1 MDKRA
6 VSLNDRYDLTEGRV
20 FMNGIQALTR
30 LPMVQ
35 MWRDRAAGLNT
46 GAFISGYRG
55 SPLGGYDQELT
66 RQKTRLDASG
76 VVFQPGVNEDLAAT
90 AIWGSQQAHL
100 SPGARH
106 DGVVGIWYGKG
117 PGVDRS
123 GDVFKHANAH
133 GTAPHGGVL
142 ALAGDDHAA
151 KSSTVPHQSEHAF
164 MSAVIPVLYPS
175 SVHEFVEMG
184 LLGIAMSRYC
194 GAWVGMKVIAD
205 TVETTATVDLDGENR
220 QFVLPEDFEMPVG
233 GLNIRWPD
241 DRWEQDHR
249 LQTYK
254 GYAAVAFGRANKVDR
269 IVMDSPQ
276 ARFGI
281 IASGKAY
288 EDTREALRQLG
299 VTDDEAAKIGLRVYK
314 VGMPWPLEPEGV
326 RRFCEGLEEILV
338 IEERREVIEFQIK
351 QQLFNWRADVRP
363 HIIGKFDH
371 RDRPNLPLD
380 VELTTGVVAR
390 AIGQRLM
397 AMDLDDT
404 IRARIEAKVAWFADR
419 ADIRK
424 THQPPVIRK
433 PYFCAGCPHNT
444 STNVPE
450 GSRVGAG
457 IGCHFMVTWMDRND
471 AGFSQMGGEGAQWQG
486 TAHFTDEKHQFIN
499 LGDGTYFHSGFLAV
513 RQGVASG
520 VNLTYKILYNDAVAM
535 TGGQPIDG
543 SLTPQ
548 QITHQLK
555 AEGVGHT
562 VLVSDAPEVYRA
574 DELAAGVEIRHR
586 DDLDAVM
593 RDLREMPGC
602 TAIVY
607 VQTCAAEKRRRRKRG
622 LMDDPDKRVIINPA
636 VCEGCGDCS
645 VQSNCVAVEPLE
657 TAMGRKRRINQSSC
671 NKDFS
676 CVKGFCPSFVT
687 VSGAGLRASKA
698 TGIDPMAL
706 PAPATPVTDL
716 PRPWNIAI
724 TGVGGTGVLTI
735 GAVLGMAAHLEGKA
749 SMILDMAGLAQK
761 GGAVFSYVRIGA
773 QPDDVTSP
781 RIVTGGADLL
791 FAADAVVAASTDGVV
806 LCDTARTRAVVNTH
820 LTPVADFIKDRD
832 LDFRNDLTLATIRK
846 TVQDDGA
853 FLDFTALAEATCGDA
868 IMTNI
873 MMLGYA
879 CQTGALPVS
888 MPSLLQAIEM
898 NGVAVGQNTDA
909 FHWGRKLA
917 AEPGLAP
924 SLLDAQ
930 AHDPIPQTLD
940 EVVAHRAAHLTAYQ
954 NSRLAK
960 RYRKLVDRVRA
971 WDEGAAMTVARN
983 YAKLLSYKD
992 EYEVARLYTDG
1003 RFAQQIAETF
1013 AEGGTLTF
1021 HLAPPFL
1028 NTGTDAKGR
1037 PKKKEYGESMLRNFR
1052 WLAKF
1057 KGLRATPLDPFGY
1070 SQERKAERALIK
1082 HYEQDIK
1089 TVLAGAPGPLA
1100 LALLALP
1107 DGIRGFGPVKA
1118 EAMADAAIRRED
1130 ILARMTGESGVE
1142 GHSRMAAE

>member
-1 MDKRA
+1 MDARA
-6 VSLNDRYDLTEGRV
+6 VSLNDRYELTEGRA
-20 FMNGIQALTR
+20 FMNGLHALTR
-30 LPMVQ
+30 LPLVQ
-35 MWRDRAAGLNT
+35 MRRDRAAGLNT

-66 RQKTRLDASG
+66 RQRKRLEGAG
-76 VVFQPGVNEDLAAT
+76 IVFQPGVNEDLAAT
-90 AIWGSQQAHL
+90 AVWGSQQAHL

-123 GDVFKHANAH
+123 GDAFKHANAA

-164 MSAVIPVLYPS
+164 QAALMPVLYPS
-175 SVHEFVEMG
+175 SVHEFVSMG
-184 LLGIAMSRYC
+184 LLGIAMSRYS

-205 TVETTATVDLDGENR
+205 TVETTATVDLVGEDR
-220 QFVLPEDFEMPVG
+220 PFAIPDDFEMPEG

-254 GYAAVAFGRANKVDR
+254 GYAAIAFGRANSVDR
-269 IVMDSPQ
+269 VVIDSPH

-299 VTDDEAAKIGLRVYK
+299 ITDADAARIGIRVYK
-314 VGMPWPLEPEGV
+314 IGMPWPLEPQGV
-326 RRFCEGLEEILV
+326 RRFAEGLTEVLV

-351 QQLFNWRADVRP
+351 QQLFNWRADMRP
-363 HIIGKFDH
+363 RIIGKFDH
-371 RDRPNLPLD
+371 EDRPNLPLD
-380 VELTTGVVAR
+380 MELTTGAVAR
-390 AIGQRLM
+390 AIGARLL
-397 AMDLDDT
+397 ALDLDDST
-404 IRARIEAKVAWFADR
+404 ASRVRERLAWFEDR
-419 ADIRK
+419 AGLRK
-424 THQPPVIRK
+424 AHTPPVIRK

-457 IGCHFMVTWMDRND
+457 IGCHFMVTWMDRGD

-486 TAHFTDEKHQFIN
+486 TAHFTDEAHQFIN
-499 LGDGTYFHSGFLAV
+499 IGDGTYFHSGLLAI

-520 VNLTYKILYNDAVAM
+520 VNLTYKVLYNDAVAM

-543 SLTPQ
+543 QLTPQ
-548 QITHQLK
+548 QITQQLK
-555 AEGVGHT
+555 AEGVRRI
-562 VLVSDAPEVYRA
+562 VLVTDEPDSYTPS
-574 DELAAGVEIRHR
+574 ELAPGTDIRHR
-586 DDLDAVM
+586 DDLDPVM
-593 RDLREMPGC
+593 RELRETKGC

-622 LMDDPDKRVIINPA
+622 TFPDPDKRVVINPA

-676 CVKGFCPSFVT
+676 CLKGFCPSFVT
-687 VSGAGLRASKA
+687 VSGAGLRKTDAA
-698 TGIDPMAL
+698 GIDPLSL
-706 PAPATPVTDL
+706 PDPLPPASDL
-716 PRPWNIAI
+716 TQPYNIAI

-761 GGAVFSYVRIGA
+761 GGAVFSYVRIGEKPA
-773 QPDDVTSP
+773 DVTSP

-806 LCDTARTRAVVNTH
+806 LCEANRTRAVVNTH

-832 LDFRNDLTLATIRK
+832 IDFRNTLTLATIRK
-846 TVQDDGA
+846 TVRENGA
-853 FLDFTALAEATCGDA
+853 FLDFTALAEAICGDA

-879 CQTGALPVS
+879 SQSGTLPVA
-888 MPSLLQAIEM
+888 MPSLLRAIEM
-898 NGVAVGQNTDA
+898 NGVAVEANLAA

-917 AEPGLAP
+917 SDPGAA
-924 SLLDAQ
+924 DALHAQ
-930 AHDPIPQTLD
+930 QTGEAIPQTLD
-940 EVVAHRAAHLTAYQ
+940 DMIEHRAAHLTAYQ
-954 NSRLAK
+954 NARLAK
-960 RYRKLVDRVRA
+960 RYRRMVKKVRD
-971 WDEGAAMTVARN
+971 WDAETAVIVARN

-1003 RFAQQIAETF
+1003 RFTRQIEETF
-1013 AEGGTLTF
+1013 EQGGTLTF
-1021 HLAPPFL
+1021 HLAPPLF
-1028 NTGTDAKGR
+1028 NRGIDAKGR
-1037 PKKKEYGESMLRNFR
+1037 PKKREYGPSMLRAFR
-1052 WLAKF
+1052 MLARL
-1057 KGLRATPLDPFGY
+1057 KGLRGTPLDIFGY
-1070 SQERKAERALIK
+1070 SEERRAEKALIK
-1082 HYEQDIK
+1082 QYEADIAH
-1089 TVLAGAPGPLA
+1089 VLTGEAGPLA
-1100 LALLALP
+1100 TALLSLP

-1118 EAMADAAIRRED
+1118 EAMADAALRRAD
-1130 ILARMTGESGVE
+1130 ILARMKGETTDGPA
-1142 GHSRMAAE
+1142 RIAAE

>member
-1 MDKRA
+1 MDTRA

-20 FMNGIQALTR
+20 FMNGLHALTR

-35 MWRDRAAGLNT
+35 MRRDRAAGLKT
-46 GAFISGYRG
+46 AGFISGYRG
-55 SPLGGYDQELT
+55 SPLGGYDQELM
-66 RQKTRLDASG
+66 RQKKRLDAHDI
-76 VVFQPGVNEDLAAT
+76 VFQPGVNEDLAAT
-90 AIWGSQQAHL
+90 AIWGSQQTTM
-100 SPGARH
+100 SPGARY
-106 DGVVGIWYGKG
+106 DGVLGIWYGKG
-117 PGVDRS
+117 PGVARS
-123 GDVFKHANAH
+123 GDVFQHANAH
-133 GTAPHGGVL
+133 GTSRHGGVL
-142 ALAGDDHAA
+142 CLAGDDHAA
-151 KSSTVPHQSEHAF
+151 KSSTVPHQSEHFLSA
-164 MSAVIPVLYPS
+164 AVIPTLYPS
-175 SVHEFVEMG
+175 SIHEFVEMG
-184 LLGIAMSRYC
+184 LLGIAMSRYSGC
-194 GAWVGMKVIAD
+194 WVGMKVIAD
-205 TVETTATVDLDGENR
+205 TIETTATVDLRGEDR
-220 QFVLPEDFEMPVG
+220 VFALPDDFDMPED

-241 DRWEQDHR
+241 DRWVQDHR

-254 GYAAVAFGRANKVDR
+254 GYAAIAFGRANHVDR
-269 IVMDSPQ
+269 VVIDSPD

-299 VTDDEAAKIGLRVYK
+299 VTEAEAAGIGLRVYK

-326 RRFCEGLEEILV
+326 RRFAEGLEEVLV

-363 HIIGKFDH
+363 RIIGKFDH

-390 AIGQRLM
+390 AIGTRLLEL
-397 AMDLDDT
+397 DLDDT
-404 IRARIEAKVAWFADR
+404 IAARIRDKVAWFDDR
-419 ADIRK
+419 AGIRK
-424 THQPPVIRK
+424 AHTPPVIRK

-486 TAHFTDEKHQFIN
+486 MAHFTDEKHQFIN
-499 LGDGTYFHSGFLAV
+499 LGDGTYFHSGLLAV

-520 VNLTYKILYNDAVAM
+520 VNLTYKLLYNDAVAM
-535 TGGQPIDG
+535 TGGQSVDG
-543 SLTPQ
+543 TLSPQ
-548 QITHQLK
+548 QITHQLH
-555 AEGVGHT
+555 AEGVGKI
-562 VLVSDAPEVYRA
+562 VLVSDEPQLYTTA
-574 DELAAGVEIRHR
+574 ELAEGVEIRHR
-586 DDLDAVM
+586 DDLDDVM
-593 RDLREMPGC
+593 RELREIPGC

-622 LMDDPDKRVIINPA
+622 LMPDPDKRVIINPA

-687 VSGAGLRASKA
+687 VSGAALRKRAS
-698 TGIDPMAL
+698 TGIDPLAL
-706 PAPATPVTDL
+706 PDPATPVTDIS
-716 PRPWNIAI
+716 RPWNIAI

-735 GAVLGMAAHLEGKA
+735 GAVLGMAAHLESKA

-761 GGAVFSYVRIGA
+761 GGAVFSYVRIGEH
-773 QPDDVTSP
+773 PDDVTSP

-806 LCDTARTRAVVNTH
+806 LCETGRTRAVVNTH

-832 LDFRNDLTLATIRK
+832 LDFCNDLTLATIRK
-846 TVQDDGA
+846 TTREGGA
-853 FLDFTALAEATCGDA
+853 FLDFTALAEAACGDA

-879 CQTGALPVS
+879 CQTGALPVA
-888 MPSLLQAIEM
+888 MPSLLRAIEM
-898 NGVAVGQNTDA
+898 NGVAVEANVAA

-917 AEPGLAP
+917 AEPGAV
-924 SLLDAQ
+924 DALMQ
-930 AHDPIPQTLD
+930 AVAGEPVPQTLD
-940 EVVAHRAAHLTAYQ
+940 EIIEQRAAHLTAYQ
-954 NSRLAK
+954 NARLAK
-960 RYRKLVDRVRA
+960 RYRKRVERVRA
-971 WDEGAAMTVARN
+971 WDEDAAFAVARN

-1003 RFAQQIAETF
+1003 RFADQIAETF
-1013 AEGGTLTF
+1013 EEGGTLTF
-1021 HLAPPFL
+1021 HLAPPVF
-1028 NTGTDAKGR
+1028 NSGTDAKGR
-1037 PKKKEYGESMLRNFR
+1037 PKKKEYGESMLGKFR
-1052 WLAKF
+1052 LLAKM
-1057 KGLRATPLDPFGY
+1057 KRLRGTPLDVFGY
-1070 SQERKAERALIK
+1070 TEERKAERALIRQS
-1082 HYEQDIK
+1082 ERDIDTAMK
-1089 TVLAGAPGPLA
+1089 GQPGPLA
-1100 LALLALP
+1100 TAFLTLP
-1107 DGIRGFGPVKA
+1107 DAIRGFGPVKA
-1118 EAMADAAIRRED
+1118 EAMADAAVRRED
-1130 ILARMTGESGVE
+1130 ILARMQGGGMEDTA
-1142 GHSRMAAE
+1142 RMAAE

>member
-1 MDKRA
+1 MDARA
-6 VSLNDRYDLTEGRV
+6 VSLNDRYELIEGRA
-20 FMNGIQALTR
+20 FMNGLHALTR
-30 LPMVQ
+30 LPLVQ
-35 MWRDRAAGLNT
+35 MRRDRAAGLNT
-46 GAFISGYRG
+46 AGFISGYRG
-55 SPLGGYDQELT
+55 SPLGGYDQELM
-66 RQKTRLDASG
+66 RQRSRLSAAG
-76 VVFQPGVNEDLAAT
+76 IVFQPGVNEDLAAT
-90 AIWGSQQAHL
+90 SVWGSQQAHL

-123 GDVFKHANAH
+123 GDVFKHANAS
-133 GTAPHGGVL
+133 GTAAHGGVL

-164 MSAVIPVLYPS
+164 QSAVMPVLYPS

-184 LLGIAMSRYC
+184 LLGIAMSRYS

-220 QFVLPEDFEMPVG
+220 AFILPDDFEMPEG

-241 DRWEQDHR
+241 DRWVQDHR

-254 GYAAVAFGRANKVDR
+254 GYAAVAFGRANGVDR
-269 IVMDSPQ
+269 MVIDSPH
-276 ARFGI
+276 ARLGI

-299 VTDDEAAKIGLRVYK
+299 IDDDEAARIGLRVYK
-314 VGMPWPLEPEGV
+314 VGMPWPLEPQGV
-326 RRFCEGLEEILV
+326 RRFAEGLAEVLV
-338 IEERREVIEFQIK
+338 IEERREVIEFQVK

-363 HIIGKFDH
+363 RIIGKFDE

-380 VELTTGVVAR
+380 IELTTGTVAR
-390 AIGQRLM
+390 AIGARVL
-397 AMDLDDT
+397 ALDIDEQIAGR
-404 IRARIEAKVAWFADR
+404 IRERVAWFETR
-419 ADIRK
+419 ADLRK
-424 THQPPVIRK
+424 AHTPPVIRK

-444 STNVPE
+444 STNVPD

-486 TAHFTDEKHQFIN
+486 MAHFTDEAHQFIN
-499 LGDGTYFHSGFLAV
+499 LGDGTYFHSGLLAI

-520 VNLTYKILYNDAVAM
+520 VNLTYKVLYNDAVAM

-543 SLTPQ
+543 QLTPQ

-555 AEGVGHT
+555 AEGVGQT
-562 VLVSDAPEVYRA
+562 VLVTDAPDAYTA
-574 DELAAGVEIRHR
+574 GELAPGVTIRHR
-586 DDLDAVM
+586 DDLDDVM
-593 RDLREMPGC
+593 RELREVPGC
-602 TAIVY
+602 TAILY

-622 LMDDPDKRVIINPA
+622 TMEDPDKRVIINPA

-687 VSGAGLRASKA
+687 VTGAGLRRSDA
-698 TGIDPMAL
+698 TGIDPMSL
-706 PAPATPVTDL
+706 PAPVAPIDDL
-716 PRPWNIAI
+716 SRPCNIAI

-761 GGAVFSYVRIGA
+761 GGAVFSYVRIGEE
-773 QPDDVTSP
+773 PDDVTSP

-806 LCDTARTRAVVNTH
+806 LCEAGHTRAVVNTH

-846 TVQDDGA
+846 TVRGDEA
-853 FLDFTALAEATCGDA
+853 FLDFTALAEAVCGDA

-879 CQTGALPVS
+879 CQSGALPVA
-888 MPSLLQAIEM
+888 MPSLLHAIEM
-898 NGVAVGQNTDA
+898 NGVAVEANLAA

-917 AEPGLAP
+917 AEPGAAAT
-924 SLLDAQ
+924 LLTGHGGEAV
-930 AHDPIPQTLD
+930 PQTLD
-940 EVVAHRAAHLTAYQ
+940 EIIEHRAAHLTAYQ
-954 NSRLAK
+954 NARLAK
-960 RYRKLVDRVRA
+960 RYRKRVEQVRA
-971 WDEGAAMTVARN
+971 WDEGAALTVARN

-1003 RFAQQIAETF
+1003 RFAQQVAETF
-1013 AEGGTLTF
+1013 EEGGALTF

-1028 NTGTDAKGR
+1028 GGGTDSKGR
-1037 PKKKEYGESMLRNFR
+1037 PKKREYGASMLRNFR
-1052 WLAKF
+1052 MLAKM
-1057 KGLRATPLDPFGY
+1057 KRLRGTPLDVFGY
-1070 SQERKAERALIK
+1070 TQERRAERALIAQ
-1082 HYEQDIK
+1082 YEGDID
-1089 TVLAGAPGPLA
+1089 TALAGEPGPLA
-1100 LALLALP
+1100 TALLSLP
-1107 DGIRGFGPVKA
+1107 DAIRGFGPVKA
-1118 EAMADAAIRRED
+1118 EAMADAAVRRAD
-1130 ILARMTGESGVE
+1130 ILDRMQGADTHDGA
-1142 GHSRMAAE
+1142 RMAAE